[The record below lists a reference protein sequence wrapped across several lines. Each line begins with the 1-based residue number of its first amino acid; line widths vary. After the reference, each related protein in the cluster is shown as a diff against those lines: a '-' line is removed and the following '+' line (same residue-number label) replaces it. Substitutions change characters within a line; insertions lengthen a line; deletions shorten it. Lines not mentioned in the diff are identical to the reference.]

1 MRTNN
6 TAAPRIERRA
16 LPANFDASKY
26 AMPPVLA
33 RIHAARAGDPNASLT
48 LKHLLAPA
56 NLGGLAAAV
65 ATLEAAIAS
74 QRKIL
79 VVGDFDADG
88 ATGTAV
94 AVRGLRL
101 LGAANVGFKVPNRFN
116 HGYGLSPSLVDEI
129 APENAGTLLLTVDQ
143 GTSSVAGVARANA
156 LNMAVLIS
164 DHHLPGHEL
173 PAALAIVN
181 PNLHGDKFA
190 SKNLCGVGTVFY
202 LLLALR
208 AHFRSLGNYQNKP
221 EPNLAELLDLVALG
235 TVADLVP
242 LDYNNRILVEQ
253 GLKRMRAGSA
263 CMGLRALLSV
273 SKVDNKNANAADLSF
288 RIAPR
293 LNAAGRMDDMSI
305 GIECLLSDD
314 PARARALAETLSEL
328 NRERREVQET
338 MQIQALSLVEAFQG
352 KRPQVA
358 VGSAADAV
366 LIVADS
372 EFHQG
377 IVGLVASKLVE
388 RYHRPALAFAPCDD
402 GWRGSA
408 RSIPGLHLRDVLADL
423 DAQYPDLIVKFGGHA
438 MAAGL
443 TVSRD
448 QFARFKKLAP
458 TAFAARLNAELLD
471 QVLLTDGPLL
481 RSEFNL
487 SLAQHIRLGGPWGQ
501 GYPEPLFEVEA
512 EILEASRINGRHLRM
527 RLNWQQSVVP
537 AMWFNTELEPS
548 ELPKHARLIAQVELD
563 EYQGLYS
570 ARLLIRHLCLN
581 D

>member
-1 MRTNN
+1 
-6 TAAPRIERRA
+6 
-16 LPANFDASKY
+16 
-26 AMPPVLA
+26 MPPILA
-33 RIHAARAGDPNASLT
+33 RIHAARAGDPSASLT

-56 NLGGLAAAV
+56 DLGGLAAAV
-65 ATLEAAIAS
+65 ATLDDAISS
-74 QRKIL
+74 QRKIV

-101 LGAANVGFKVPNRFN
+101 LGATNVSFKVPNRFT

-129 APENAGTLLLTVDQ
+129 APENVGALLLTVDQ
-143 GTSSVAGVARANA
+143 GTTSVAGVARANA
-156 LNMAVLIS
+156 LNMAVIIS

-181 PNLHGDKFA
+181 PNLHGDAFA

-208 AHFRSLGNYQNKP
+208 AHFRLLGHYQNKP
-221 EPNLAELLDLVALG
+221 EPNLGELLDLVALG

-253 GLKRMRAGSA
+253 GLKRMRAGFA

-273 SKVDNKNANAADLSF
+273 SKVDIKNANAADLAF

-293 LNAAGRMDDMSI
+293 LNAAGRLDDMAI
-305 GIECLLSDD
+305 GIECLLCDD
-314 PARARALAETLSEL
+314 PARARALAETLSDL
-328 NRERREVQET
+328 NRERREIQET
-338 MQIQALSLVEAFQG
+338 MQAQALSLVEAIQS
-352 KRPQVA
+352 KRSLAPM
-358 VGSAADAV
+358 GSAADAV
-366 LIVADS
+366 LIVSDR

-377 IVGLVASKLVE
+377 VVGLVASKLVE
-388 RYHRPALAFAPCDD
+388 RYHRPALAFAPSED

-423 DAQYPDLIVKFGGHA
+423 AAQYPDLIVKFGGHA

-443 TVSRD
+443 TIG
-448 QFARFKKLAP
+448 FEHFERFKKLAP
-458 TAFAARLNAELLD
+458 AAFSARLSAELLE
-471 QVLLTDGPLL
+471 QVVLTDGPLL

-487 SLAQHIRLGGPWGQ
+487 NLAQHIRLGGPWGQ
-501 GYPEPLFEVEA
+501 GYPEPLFEVDA
-512 EILEASRINGRHLRM
+512 EILESSRINGRHLRL

-537 AMWFNTELEPS
+537 AMWFNTALEPS
-548 ELPKHARLIAQVELD
+548 ELPKHARLLAQVELD

-570 ARLLIRHLCLN
+570 ARLLIRHLRLE

>member
-1 MRTNN
+1 MRRSST
-6 TAAPRIERRA
+6 APRVERRK
-16 LPANFDASKY
+16 LPADFDANCY
-26 AMPPVLA
+26 AMPAILA
-33 RIHAARAGDPNASLT
+33 RIHAARAGDPSASLT

-56 NLGGLAAAV
+56 NLSGLNAAV
-65 ATLEAAIAS
+65 IALADAIAC
-74 QRKIL
+74 QRAIV

-101 LGAANVGFKVPNRFN
+101 LGASNIAFKVPNRFT

-129 APENAGTLLLTVDQ
+129 APEFAGALLLTVDQ
-143 GTSSVAGVARANA
+143 GTTSVAGVARANA
-156 LNMAVLIS
+156 LNLAVVIS
-164 DHHLPGHEL
+164 DHHLPGNEL

-181 PNLHGDKFA
+181 PNLDGDAFA
-190 SKNLCGVGTVFY
+190 SKSLCGVGTVFY

-208 AHFRSLGNYQNKP
+208 AHFRALGNYQSKP
-221 EPNLAELLDLVALG
+221 EPNLGELLDLVALG

-253 GLKRMRAGSA
+253 GLKRMRAGAA

-273 SKVDNKNANAADLSF
+273 SKVDIKNVNAADLAF

-293 LNAAGRMDDMSI
+293 LNAAGRLDDMAV
-305 GIECLLSDD
+305 GIECLLTDD
-314 PARARALAETLSEL
+314 PSQARAFAETLSDL
-328 NRERREVQET
+328 NRERREIQET
-338 MQIQALSLVEAFQG
+338 MQAQALSLVENINA
-352 KRPQVA
+352 KRAA
-358 VGSAADAV
+358 VPAGSASDAV
-366 LIVADS
+366 LIVEDT

-377 IVGLVASKLVE
+377 VVGLVASKLVE
-388 RYHRPALAFAPCDD
+388 RYHRPALAFAPSDD

-408 RSIPGLHLRDVLADL
+408 RSIPGLHLRDVLADI
-423 DAQYPDLIVKFGGHA
+423 DAQYPGLIVKFGGHA

-443 TVSRD
+443 TVSHSE
-448 QFARFKKLAP
+448 FARFKKLAP
-458 TAFAARLNAELLD
+458 AAFSARLSPELLE
-471 QVLLTDGPLL
+471 QIVLTDGPLL

-487 SLAQHIRLGGPWGQ
+487 NLAQHIRLGGPWGQ
-501 GYPEPLFEVEA
+501 SYPEPLFEVDA
-512 EILEASRINGRHLRM
+512 EILEASRINGRHLRL

-548 ELPKHARLIAQVELD
+548 ELPKQARLLAQVELD

-570 ARLLIRHLCLN
+570 ARLLVRYLRV

>member
-1 MRTNN
+1 MRATSA
-6 TAAPRIERRA
+6 TAPRIERRA
-16 LPANFDASKY
+16 LPANFDAANY
-26 AMPPVLA
+26 AMPPILA
-33 RIHAARAGDPNASLT
+33 RIHAARAGDPSASLT

-56 NLGGLAAAV
+56 DLGGLAAAV
-65 ATLEAAIAS
+65 ATLDDAISS
-74 QRKIL
+74 QRKIV

-101 LGAANVGFKVPNRFN
+101 LGATNVSFKVPNRFT

-129 APENAGTLLLTVDQ
+129 APENVGALLLTVDQ
-143 GTSSVAGVARANA
+143 GTTSVAGVARANA
-156 LNMAVLIS
+156 LNMAVIIS

-181 PNLHGDKFA
+181 PNLHGDAFA

-208 AHFRSLGNYQNKP
+208 AHFRTLGHYQNKP
-221 EPNLAELLDLVALG
+221 EPNLGELLDLVALG

-253 GLKRMRAGSA
+253 GLKRMRAGFA

-273 SKVDNKNANAADLSF
+273 SKVDIKNANAADLAF

-293 LNAAGRMDDMSI
+293 LNAAGRLDDMAI
-305 GIECLLSDD
+305 GIECLLCDD
-314 PARARALAETLSEL
+314 PARARALAETLSDL
-328 NRERREVQET
+328 NRERREIQET
-338 MQIQALSLVEAFQG
+338 MQAQALSLVEAIQS
-352 KRPQVA
+352 KRSLAPM
-358 VGSAADAV
+358 GSAADAV
-366 LIVADS
+366 LIVSDR

-377 IVGLVASKLVE
+377 VVGLVASKLVE
-388 RYHRPALAFAPCDD
+388 RYHRPALAFAPSED

-423 DAQYPDLIVKFGGHA
+423 AAQYPDLIVKFGGHA

-443 TVSRD
+443 TIG
-448 QFARFKKLAP
+448 FEHFERFKKLAP
-458 TAFAARLNAELLD
+458 AAFSARLSAELLE
-471 QVLLTDGPLL
+471 QVVLTDGPLL

-487 SLAQHIRLGGPWGQ
+487 NLAQHIRLGGPWGQ
-501 GYPEPLFEVEA
+501 GYPEPLFEVDA
-512 EILEASRINGRHLRM
+512 EILESSRINGRHLRL

-537 AMWFNTELEPS
+537 AMWFNTALEPS
-548 ELPKHARLIAQVELD
+548 ELPKHARLLAQVELD

-570 ARLLIRHLCLN
+570 ARLLIRHLRLE